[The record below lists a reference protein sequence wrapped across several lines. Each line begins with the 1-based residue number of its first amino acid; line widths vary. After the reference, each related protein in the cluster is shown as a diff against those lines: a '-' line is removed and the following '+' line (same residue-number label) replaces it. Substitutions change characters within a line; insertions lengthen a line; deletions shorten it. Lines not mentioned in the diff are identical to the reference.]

1 MPKENFVEEVTFT
14 DTDDKSV
21 QIVVTAR
28 TDPNGDKK
36 LSFAILREFI
46 RNGERGRTPWL
57 TKRHVAATRRLLDRV
72 ETYLADKK

>member
-1 MPKENFVEEVTFT
+1 MPKESFTEKITFT
-14 DTDDKSV
+14 DTEDKSV

-28 TDPNGDKK
+28 IDPNGDEK

-46 RNGERGRTPWL
+46 RNGEPGRTPWL
-57 TKRHVAATRRLLDRV
+57 TKRHVEATRRLLDRV